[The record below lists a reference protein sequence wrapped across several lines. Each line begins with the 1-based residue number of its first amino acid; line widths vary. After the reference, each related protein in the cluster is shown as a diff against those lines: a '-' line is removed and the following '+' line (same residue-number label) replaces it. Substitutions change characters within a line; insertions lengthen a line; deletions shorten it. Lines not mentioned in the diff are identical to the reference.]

1 MKTDAAHCA
10 GNVERV
16 VEQYGDM
23 LFQLC
28 LVMLTNPGD
37 AEDAVQDTLL
47 RYLQK
52 APNFEN
58 AEHEKAWLITVA
70 ANRCRDMKRFFVR
83 HPQTNLE
90 EIHAYACRPEDNG
103 LLDTLLE
110 LPDKIRIV
118 LVLYYVHGYQTAEIA
133 KIIGKSASAVKMRLF
148 KGRKLLKKQLEK
160 EEWLYE

>member
-23 LFQLC
+23 LFQIC

-90 EIHAYACRPEDNG
+90 EIPDCPGALLCARLSNRRNRKNHRQIGFCRENAAFQRP
-103 LLDTLLE
+103 
-110 LPDKIRIV
+110 KIT
-118 LVLYYVHGYQTAEIA
+118 QKTT
-133 KIIGKSASAVKMRLF
+133 GKGGMAL
-148 KGRKLLKKQLEK
+148 
-160 EEWLYE
+160 

>member
-1 MKTDAAHCA
+1 
-10 GNVERV
+10 
-16 VEQYGDM
+16 
-23 LFQLC
+23 
-28 LVMLTNPGD
+28 
-37 AEDAVQDTLL
+37 
-47 RYLQK
+47 
-52 APNFEN
+52 
-58 AEHEKAWLITVA
+58 
-70 ANRCRDMKRFFVR
+70 MKRFFVR

-148 KGRKLLKKQLEK
+148 KGRKLLKKQLKK

>member
-1 MKTDAAHCA
+1 MKIDAAHCA
-10 GNVERV
+10 GNVESV
-16 VEQYGDM
+16 MEQYGDM
-23 LFQLC
+23 LFQIC
-28 LVMLTNPGD
+28 LVMLKNPGD

-70 ANRCRDMKRFFVR
+70 ANRCRDMRRFFVR
-83 HPQTNLE
+83 HPQINLE
-90 EIHAYACRPEDNG
+90 EIHACSCLPEQYS
-103 LLDTLLE
+103 LLDALLE

-148 KGRKLLKKQLEK
+148 KGRKLLKKQLEE